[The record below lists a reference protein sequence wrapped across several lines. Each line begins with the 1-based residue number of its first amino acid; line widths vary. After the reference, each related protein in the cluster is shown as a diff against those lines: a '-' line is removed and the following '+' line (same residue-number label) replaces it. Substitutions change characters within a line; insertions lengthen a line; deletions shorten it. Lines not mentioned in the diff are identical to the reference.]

1 MPISLPPLS
10 YHKRH
15 EKERGLRMKTTKI
28 ARILQ
33 EERQR
38 LHEDLE
44 DSTPLQRIRTEA
56 QIAEVDDVAVLLG
69 VWEMY
74 GQMT

>member
-1 MPISLPPLS
+1 
-10 YHKRH
+10 
-15 EKERGLRMKTTKI
+15 MKATKI

-33 EERQR
+33 DERQR

>member
-1 MPISLPPLS
+1 
-10 YHKRH
+10 
-15 EKERGLRMKTTKI
+15 MKATKI

-44 DSTPLQRIRTEA
+44 ASTPLQRIMAEA

-69 VWEMY
+69 VWELFSARF
-74 GQMT
+74 